1 MAHTHTLLWSFF
13 VVCWKYLCSFF
24 FWKVSHFRMMIF
36 CSLRSFTYLLVARQM
51 LALSSLRLQHAVPE
65 EEGDEDVDELPRL
78 VFLRNNPPPLV
89 LFINLTIAN
98 VKVSAQTA
106 EHRRRRRCAL

>member
-1 MAHTHTLLWSFF
+1 
-13 VVCWKYLCSFF
+13 
-24 FWKVSHFRMMIF
+24 MIF

-65 EEGDEDVDELPRL
+65 EEGDEAVNELPRL

-89 LFINLTIAN
+89 LFIKLDDGER
-98 VKVSAQTA
+98 KG
-106 EHRRRRRCAL
+106 